1 MMSDIV
7 GIMVDG
13 DLLGT
18 FVNAFSV
25 IIALD
30 LVSMFAFLISNV
42 GKGSVE

>member
-1 MMSDIV
+1 MNDLV
-7 GIMVDG
+7 GILVDG

-18 FVNAFSV
+18 FVNAFTV

-30 LVSMFAFLISNV
+30 LVTMFAFLISNV